1 MLLFVETKRSRRQYF
16 AAWFAS
22 CAGHT
27 STSRRGKNSRST
39 VVCDEAAVGHRHT
52 KLPDLALVIN
62 EKLASSSG
70 KCGNQCCSSA
80 RRSAALGK
88 ARSWSSFFSVCI
100 CFTEAS
106 GLTLGLVYIALT
118 NLRFSTSSPMVRIS
132 PIVFAASLIAVAA
145 AASSP
150 VVGREAPLALFQA
163 RGSGLQS
170 RKNPQYRD
178 SESCSTLCQ
187 PIYQTLDVST
197 SHPQARF
204 A

>member
-88 ARSWSSFFSVCI
+88 ARSWSSFFSVCL

-106 GLTLGLVYIALT
+106 GLTLGLVYSTDELT
-118 NLRFSTSSPMVRIS
+118 LFNFKPHGSHLPHCFRC
-132 PIVFAASLIAVAA
+132 
-145 AASSP
+145 
-150 VVGREAPLALFQA
+150 LAYSRRSCGFIP
-163 RGSGLQS
+163 RGW
-170 RKNPQYRD
+170 P
-178 SESCSTLCQ
+178 
-187 PIYQTLDVST
+187 
-197 SHPQARF
+197 
-204 A
+204 